1 MIFRD
6 YVELLYQAFLQDK
19 GYIET
24 LREKIRSEEF
34 NKDQM
39 YDTAFQNWKS
49 INPSDP
55 DSYRQKVR
63 YYPNEVDPQ
72 QGVYIYEDRAK
83 AREDLKLIRRCLKR
97 RK

>member
-1 MIFRD
+1 MIFRE

-24 LREKIRSEEF
+24 LRERIQSEEF

-39 YDTAFQNWKS
+39 YDSAFQNWKS
-49 INPSDP
+49 INPADP
-55 DSYRQKVR
+55 YSYRQKVR

-72 QGVYIYEDRAK
+72 QGVFIYEDRSKAK
-83 AREDLKLIRRCLKR
+83 EDLKLIRRCLKR
-97 RK
+97 KK